1 MVEIRTATEADIPL
15 IGDLGR
21 MMHFESR
28 YAKFDF
34 NPGKWERLLR
44 VVIPQGLTFVA
55 EDSKGAVGVFVGIM
69 AEHFFGDDLTSHD
82 LITYVL
88 PESRGRVGVLLTK
101 EYIRRAKALGV
112 RDIHIGISTGLQPD
126 RVGRFYEKLGFSHIG
141 GGYAM
146 EV

>member
-1 MVEIRTATEADIPL
+1 MVEIRTATDADIPL

-44 VVIPQGLTFVA
+44 IVIPQGLTFVA
-55 EDSKGAVGVFVGIM
+55 EDSKGVVGVFVGMM
-69 AEHFFGDDLTSHD
+69 AEHFFGDDLTSYD

-88 PESRGRVGVLLTK
+88 PESRGRIGVLLTK

>member
-34 NPGKWERLLR
+34 NPGKWGNLLR

-55 EDSKGAVGVFVGIM
+55 EDRKGVVGVFVGI
-69 AEHFFGDDLTSHD
+69 AAPHFFGDDLTSHD

-88 PESRGRVGVLLTK
+88 PESRGRIGVLLTK